1 MQLNFSIETNR
12 PIISMQIKTMYV
24 DCLLDT
30 GAFMPVWCDTIEQLL
45 YVFPNCYY
53 SRLVTVIG
61 GFGKGNEYAPVY
73 IIPDFVFSDGT
84 NTIHYKNLPVA
95 VLEKPFS
102 FQLILSYNMFT
113 TANLSINTFATTPNV
128 HKIKPHI
135 LIKYQRPVLGVNL
148 TRKNT
153 VLTKPLPYNAIGI
166 AENILVFYQR

>member
-1 MQLNFSIETNR
+1 MQLDFKILTNK
-12 PIISMQIKTMYV
+12 PEINVKSNIGILS
-24 DCLLDT
+24 CLLDT
-30 GAFMPVWCDTIEQLL
+30 GAFMPVWCNTVEQLL
-45 YVFPNCYY
+45 YAFPNCYY
-53 SRLVTVIG
+53 SKLVTVIG

-95 VLEKPFS
+95 VLKKPFS

-113 TANLSINTFATTPNV
+113 TANLSINTFATAPNV

-148 TRKNT
+148 TRKNL